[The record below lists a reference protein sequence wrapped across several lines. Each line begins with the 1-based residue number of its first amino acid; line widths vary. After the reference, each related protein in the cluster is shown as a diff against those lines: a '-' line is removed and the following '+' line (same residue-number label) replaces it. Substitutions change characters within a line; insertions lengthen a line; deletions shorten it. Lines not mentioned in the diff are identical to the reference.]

1 MPEPVHPGRRATLLN
16 HARWHRRRRRAAPVE
31 RARHRA
37 HPDRRR
43 YLAVAPDNR
52 LVAASREADWNDALR
67 ALQTARE
74 DYQRASEAASSLLT
88 DDLKDRSIRSL
99 ATDFATLWSNP
110 DTPQRDRKRTVRLV
124 DDVALHKTD
133 RVHLHVRLRGGQATS
148 LSVAILPKAWQVR
161 QTHPDNLAA
170 LDRLLDTHTSA
181 LPQRTKT
188 AVATSPAGGLRSCGA
203 GEVLLRGFRV
213 AVDRDGLP

>member
-1 MPEPVHPGRRATLLN
+1 MKPYGPCKP
-16 HARWHRRRRRAAPVE
+16 
-31 RARHRA
+31 RARTTNA
-37 HPDRRR
+37 PARR
-43 YLAVAPDNR
+43 
-52 LVAASREADWNDALR
+52 
-67 ALQTARE
+67 
-74 DYQRASEAASSLLT
+74 SSLLT

-99 ATDFATLWSNP
+99 ATDFPTLWSNP
-110 DTPQRDRKRTVRLV
+110 DTPQRDRTRTVRLV
-124 DDVALHKTD
+124 DDVTLHKTD

-161 QTHPDNLAA
+161 QTHPDTLAA

>member
-1 MPEPVHPGRRATLLN
+1 MPGGTVDADALRRG
-16 HARWHRRRRRAAPVE
+16 HVE

-43 YLAVAPDNR
+43 YLAVAPTTGSSPP
-52 LVAASREADWNDALR
+52 AGKPTGMTPYGPCKPR
-67 ALQTARE
+67 ARTTNAPAR
-74 DYQRASEAASSLLT
+74 RSSLLT

-124 DDVALHKTD
+124 DDVTLHKTD
-133 RVHLHVRLRGGQATS
+133 RIHLHVRLRGGQAAS

-203 GEVLLRGFRV
+203 SEVLLRGFRV
-213 AVDRDGLP
+213 TVDRDGLP